1 MKTDDKPEERQVL
14 DGHHSA
20 ITIRSVRVFV
30 APKEWPPFLAD
41 ALVEEEDTYLVMSAD
56 PEVQETHELP
66 EELMAELLKSNP
78 VVPGSVL
85 VREGRPLS
93 LLAVV
98 HDLDQEPS
106 WKEEWI
112 ASALDR
118 IIREVERRRLRS
130 IAVPM
135 LGTLHGSFAKERFL
149 VLLREALER
158 CACKN
163 LSRLWLMVPA
173 GSTGEVLEMLHSIV
187 GQ

>member
-1 MKTDDKPEERQVL
+1 VKTDDKPEQRQIP
-14 DGHHSA
+14 DGHRSE
-20 ITIRSVRVFV
+20 ITIGSVRVFV

-41 ALVEEEDTYLVMSAD
+41 ALVEEEDTYLVLSAD
-56 PEVQETHELP
+56 PEVQETREQP
-66 EELMAELLKSNP
+66 EELMAELLKTNP
-78 VVPGSVL
+78 AVPGSVL
-85 VREGRPLS
+85 VREGYPLS

-98 HDLDQEPS
+98 HDLGQEPS

-118 IIREVERRRLRS
+118 IFREAERRKLRS

-135 LGTLHGSFAKERFL
+135 IGTLHGSFARERFL

-158 CACKN
+158 CGCQN

-173 GSTGEVLEMLHSIV
+173 GSTREVLEMLHSIV
-187 GQ
+187 GE